1 MEPLSRHKR
10 AKRNQQ
16 QRDVAVLFNLEAEK
30 KAGNKE
36 AAKIYDRIMEI
47 KMQINAFEFPKRGR
61 KDSIDQLMINL
72 LKEQGRFL
80 MNLEV
85 MRAKPLSYL
94 KELKSKKQLHE
105 N

>member
-47 KMQINAFEFPKRGR
+47 KMQINAFEFPQKGK
-61 KDSIDQLMINL
+61 KDSIDQIMIDM

-80 MNLEV
+80 MNLEG
-85 MRAKPLSYL
+85 MRAKPLTYL

>member
-16 QRDVAVLFNLEAEK
+16 QRDVAVLNNLEAEK

-47 KMQINAFEFPKRGR
+47 KMQINAFEFPKKGR
-61 KDSIDQLMINL
+61 KDSIDQIMIDL
-72 LKEQGRFL
+72 LKEQEMFL

-85 MRAKPLSYL
+85 MMAKPLSYL
-94 KELKSKKQLHE
+94 KKLKEKNQFQE

>member
-10 AKRNQQ
+10 AKKNQQ

-30 KAGNKE
+30 KAGSKE

-47 KMQINAFEFPKRGR
+47 KMQINAFEFPKKGR
-61 KDSIDQLMINL
+61 KDSIDQIMIDM
-72 LKEQGRFL
+72 LKEQVRFL
-80 MNLEV
+80 MNLEI
-85 MRAKPLSYL
+85 MTAKPLSYL
-94 KELKSKKQLHE
+94 KELKEKNQFQE

>member
-36 AAKIYDRIMEI
+36 AAKIYDRIMKI
-47 KMQINAFEFPKRGR
+47 KEQINGFEFPKSGR
-61 KDSIDQLMINL
+61 KDSKHQVIINI
-72 LKEQGRFL
+72 LKEHGRFL

-85 MRAKPLSYL
+85 MKAKPYSYL
-94 KELKSKKQLHE
+94 EKIKGKRQFQE

>member
-16 QRDVAVLFNLEAEK
+16 QRYVAVLFNLEAEK

-47 KMQINAFEFPKRGR
+47 KQQINAFEFPKKGK
-61 KDSIDQLMINL
+61 KDSIDQIMIDM

-80 MNLEV
+80 MNLEI
-85 MRAKPLSYL
+85 MTAKPLSYL
-94 KELKSKKQLHE
+94 KELKEKNQFQE